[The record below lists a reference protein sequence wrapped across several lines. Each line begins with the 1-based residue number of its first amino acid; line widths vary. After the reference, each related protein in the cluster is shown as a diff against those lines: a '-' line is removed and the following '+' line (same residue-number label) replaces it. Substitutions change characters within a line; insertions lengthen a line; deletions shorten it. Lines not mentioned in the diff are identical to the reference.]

1 MHMLAHD
8 VEGEGPV
15 VVLLH
20 EGIGDRRMW
29 DPQVGPLVDAGYAV
43 VRPDFR
49 GFGDSALTPGPFS
62 NLADVR
68 ELLEHLGVERARV
81 VGGSL
86 GARVALE
93 YALTYPDAVDSLVLV
108 GPGMR
113 DMNPNEAVRKSWEEE
128 EALVEAGDV
137 DGAVEVNLRVWVD
150 GVPGGA
156 EEVDADVRERL
167 REMQRRAFEGQMA
180 VPDAGPEEPFEPQA
194 STRLGE
200 IDCPVLVVVG
210 DLDQPVIQEVAEQL
224 AEGIP
229 GARKEVIAG
238 TAHAPTMERPEEF
251 NRLLLGFLQA
261 A

>member
-1 MHMLAHD
+1 MRMLAHD
-8 VEGEGPV
+8 VEGDGPV

-29 DPQVGPLVDAGYAV
+29 EPQVGPLVGAGYRV

-49 GFGDSALTPGPFS
+49 GFGDSELSPGPFS

-86 GARVALE
+86 GGRVALE
-93 YALTYPDAVDSLVLV
+93 YTLTYPDSVEALVLV
-108 GPGMR
+108 GPGLR

-128 EALVEAGDV
+128 EALAEAGDI

-150 GVPGGA
+150 GECREP
-156 EEVDADVRERL
+156 EQVDTEVRERL
-167 REMQRRAFEGQMA
+167 RDMQRRAFEVQMA
-180 VPDAGPEEPFEPQA
+180 MPDAGPEEPFEPQA

-200 IDCPVLVVVG
+200 LRCPVLVVVG
-210 DLDQPVIQEVAEQL
+210 DLDQPAIQEVADQL
-224 AEGIP
+224 AEGIA

-238 TAHAPTMERPEEF
+238 TAHAPNMEKPDEF
-251 NRLLLGFLQA
+251 NRLVLEFLETA
-261 A
+261 

>member
-1 MHMLAHD
+1 
-8 VEGEGPV
+8 V

-29 DPQVGPLVDAGYAV
+29 EPQVGPLVDAGYRV

-49 GFGDSALTPGPFS
+49 GFGDSDLAPGPFS
-62 NLADVR
+62 NVADVR
-68 ELLEHLGVERARV
+68 ELLEHLGVERARI

-93 YALTYPDAVDSLVLV
+93 YALTYPDAVEALVLV
-108 GPGMR
+108 GPAMR

-150 GVPGGA
+150 GVSRAPD
-156 EEVDADVRERL
+156 EVDPDVRERL
-167 REMQRRAFEGQMA
+167 REMQRRAFEVQMA
-180 VPDAGPEEPFEPQA
+180 EPDAGPEEPFEPQA

-200 IDCPVLVVVG
+200 IDCPVLVLVG
-210 DLDQPVIQEVAEQL
+210 DLDQPAIQEVADRL

-229 GARKEVIAG
+229 GARTEIIAG
-238 TAHAPTMERPEEF
+238 TAHAPNMERPDEL
-251 NRLLLGFLQA
+251 NRLLLDFLQA

>member
-1 MHMLAHD
+1 MLAHD

-29 DPQVGPLVDAGYAV
+29 DSQVGPLVDAGYSV

-68 ELLEHLGVERARV
+68 ELLKHLEIERARV

-93 YALTYPDAVDSLVLV
+93 YALTYPEAVESLVLV

-128 EALVEAGDV
+128 EALVDAGDV

-150 GVPGGA
+150 GVSRTRD
-156 EEVDADVRERL
+156 EVDPDVRERL
-167 REMQRRAFEGQMA
+167 REMQRRAFEVQMA
-180 VPDAGPEEPFEPQA
+180 EPDAGPEEAFEPQA

-200 IDCPVLVVVG
+200 IRCPVLVVVG
-210 DLDQPVIQEVAEQL
+210 DLDQPAIQEVVDQL
-224 AEGIP
+224 VAGIP
-229 GARKEVIAG
+229 GARKAVIAG
-238 TAHAPTMERPEEF
+238 TAHAPNMERPEEF
-251 NRLLLGFLQA
+251 NRLLLDFLQA